1 MDITQGVYPDF
12 PTEATLEE
20 LTLSMARKILSQQKD
35 LTLNPTNKDYISISI
50 DEESEEATIDLE
62 ALEVDITGGI
72 LTAQDYFTGATFQA
86 GTGSYPFN
94 RTTLTDAFVH
104 CALWQNAMEIN
115 RVANPDQDL
124 KYITVSM
131 SQGNW
136 GVGLPLRLTIN
147 MANIPIIVELDGG
160 FSKTKAR
167 SYLSNL
173 A

>member
-1 MDITQGVYPDF
+1 MDITQNIYPDF
-12 PTEATLEE
+12 PTETTLEE

-50 DEESEEATIDLE
+50 DEETELGSVDLD
-62 ALEVDITGGI
+62 ALEVDVVEGI
-72 LTAQDYFTGATFQA
+72 LTGQNYFEGATFQA
-86 GTGSYPFN
+86 GTGIYPFN
-94 RTTLTDAFVH
+94 RQNLVDAFIH
-104 CALWQNAMEIN
+104 CALLQNAMEIN

-131 SQGNW
+131 SQGDW

-147 MANIPIIVELDGG
+147 MANIPILVELDGG

-167 SYLSNL
+167 PYLSNIV
-173 A
+173 